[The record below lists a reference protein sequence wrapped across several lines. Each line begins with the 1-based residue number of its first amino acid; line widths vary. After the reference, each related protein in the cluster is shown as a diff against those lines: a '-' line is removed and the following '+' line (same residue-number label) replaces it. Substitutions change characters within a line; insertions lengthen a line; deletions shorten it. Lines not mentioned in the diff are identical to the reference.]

1 METENQSTPIR
12 RSPRRNTGYNSIKR
26 QRFNQIKDDLL
37 EKKSTLTT
45 NQFTT
50 YIERLLT
57 DKSSLDLTDLL
68 NEAEKFIEDLKK
80 NAEDKKAKLIIREG
94 LSAID
99 ELISST
105 KSEDKVLL
113 ERRLIQTN
121 IIISSVEAKLEL
133 EEKKVVVLNYLIR
146 KKNDETGI
154 VKLMSKSIL
163 NAITSRKRSRLS
175 DEDEDESVLEDD
187 ESVLP

>member
-26 QRFNQIKDDLL
+26 QKFNQIKDDLL

-45 NQFTT
+45 NQFTS

-57 DKSSLDLTDLL
+57 DKSSLDLTYLL

-80 NAEDKKAKLIIREG
+80 NAEDKKAKLIICEG

-105 KSEDKVLL
+105 KSEDKLLL
-113 ERRLIQTN
+113 ERRSTQTN
-121 IIISSVEAKLEL
+121 IIISNLEAKLEL
-133 EEKKVVVLNYLIR
+133 EEKKWLF
-146 KKNDETGI
+146 
-154 VKLMSKSIL
+154 
-163 NAITSRKRSRLS
+163 
-175 DEDEDESVLEDD
+175 
-187 ESVLP
+187 

>member
-37 EKKSTLTT
+37 EKKSTLTS

-94 LSAID
+94 FLLS
-99 ELISST
+99 
-105 KSEDKVLL
+105 
-113 ERRLIQTN
+113 
-121 IIISSVEAKLEL
+121 
-133 EEKKVVVLNYLIR
+133 
-146 KKNDETGI
+146 
-154 VKLMSKSIL
+154 MS
-163 NAITSRKRSRLS
+163 
-175 DEDEDESVLEDD
+175 
-187 ESVLP
+187 